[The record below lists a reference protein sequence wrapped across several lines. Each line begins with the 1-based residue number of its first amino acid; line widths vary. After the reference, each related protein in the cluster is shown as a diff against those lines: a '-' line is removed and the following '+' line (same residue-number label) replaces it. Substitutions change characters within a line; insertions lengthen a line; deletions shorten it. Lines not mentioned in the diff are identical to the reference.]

1 MAKQRS
7 ISTKKWSKKKNFV
20 LDSPFENAAP
30 LENASEK
37 IIRERRCLFEMV
49 SKAQKHV

>member
-1 MAKQRS
+1 MKKR
-7 ISTKKWSKKKNFV
+7 IINNTKKWAKEFLLI

-37 IIRERRCLFEMV
+37 IIRARRSLFEMA
-49 SKAQKHV
+49 SKGWEHV